1 MSQCSEAVDPT
12 DVLVIGGGPGGAA
25 AATVLARGGLTV
37 TVVERETFPRFRVG
51 ESLVPNCMPVLE
63 RLGVLD
69 KVAVHGFQD
78 KFGVTFHDQELEL
91 TATFHF
97 REGRPWPCYTYDVHR
112 AEFDDI
118 LLDHAAAQPGVTLLQ
133 PATVEAVMLDG
144 TGVTA
149 RVRAAGGPRDV
160 RARFLVDASGRDA
173 FLGMR
178 RGERRPMPG
187 LGKVAIYAYYRGG
200 RRWPG
205 REEGNVRIYIFPEGW
220 FWWIPLARDETSV
233 GCVLHAR
240 TVKARKGSPAELFAE
255 MIARCDAVRDGLA
268 GAERVTPIH
277 TAANFSYSV
286 SPVVGD
292 RFLCVGDAV
301 AFVDPIFSAGVFLAL
316 VSGELAGHEI
326 VRAFRDGRFRARRFR
341 GYERRLRRGMRPFT
355 HFIREFYDRGFLRVF
370 LRPQDS
376 HGLPLVDAVTF
387 VLAGGTFS
395 RVPLRLRLAL
405 WAFFG
410 VVRLTRRA
418 RRRKGEPTESRLD
431 W

>member
-1 MSQCSEAVDPT
+1 MSESP
-12 DVLVIGGGPGGAA
+12 DVLVIGGGPAGSA

-37 TVVERETFPRFRVG
+37 TVVEREVFPRFRVG

-69 KVAVHGFQD
+69 KIAVHGFQD
-78 KFGVTFHDQELEL
+78 KFGATFNDQETGL
-91 TATFHF
+91 TATFRF
-97 REGRPWPCYTYDVHR
+97 REGRPWPAYTYDVHR
-112 AEFDDI
+112 AEFDHI

-133 PATVEAVMLDG
+133 PATVEAVSLDAE
-144 TGVTA
+144 GVTA
-149 RVRAAGGPRDV
+149 RVRDAAGPRDL
-160 RARFLVDASGRDA
+160 RARFLVDASGREA

-178 RGERRPMPG
+178 HGERRPMPG
-187 LGKVAIYAYYRGG
+187 LGKVAIYAYFRGA

-205 REEGNVRIYIFPEGW
+205 RDEGNVRIYIFPDGW

-255 MIARCDAVRDGLA
+255 MIERSEPVRDGLV

-277 TAANFSYSV
+277 TAANFSYAV
-286 SPVVGD
+286 SPVIGD

-326 VRAFRDGRFRARRFR
+326 LAAFRDGRFRARRFR
-341 GYERRLRRGMRPFT
+341 GYQRQLERGMRPFT

-376 HGLPLVDAVTF
+376 LGLPIVDAVTF

-395 RVPLRLRLAL
+395 KVPLKMRLAL
-405 WAFFG
+405 WVFYR
-410 VVRLTRRA
+410 VVRVTRRVL
-418 RRRKGEPTESRLD
+418 RRKGESAESRLD